1 MQALKTI
8 RPRRAVILAAG
19 AGSRLR
25 DVEPLKPLAPVHGE
39 PLIRHA
45 IAAMASAG
53 VERVTLVLG
62 NQAESIAAAAQ
73 NAAAPVDVVLNER
86 WASTPNGVSLLAAR
100 QHILP
105 GTLLMMADHLVSP
118 LLVQRL
124 VAGATRPLALAIDR
138 RLGHPWVDEADVTRV
153 RTERGA
159 DAVAIRA
166 IGKNLCVYDC
176 HDTGVFVI
184 GPELVAELDALPAP
198 GLSDGVQRLAAKG
211 QAEAV
216 DIGDALWL
224 DVDDWRALAIARD
237 CWPAP
242 GAPARVAA

>member
-1 MQALKTI
+1 MPALLNNLH
-8 RPRRAVILAAG
+8 PRRAVILAAG

-53 VERVTLVLG
+53 AERVTLVLG

-73 NAAAPVDVVLNER
+73 GAAAPVDVVLNEQ

-100 QHILP
+100 QHIGA

-124 VAGATRPLALAIDR
+124 VAGTNRPLALAVDR

-153 RTERGA
+153 RTEQG
-159 DAVAIRA
+159 AIRA
-166 IGKNLCVYDC
+166 IGKHLCVYDC

-184 GPELVAELDALPAP
+184 GPELVAELDALACP

-211 QAEAV
+211 EAQAV

-224 DVDDWRALAIARD
+224 DVDDWRALAIAREH
-237 CWPAP
+237 WPL
-242 GAPARVAA
+242 PADLAKAAA

>member
-1 MQALKTI
+1 MPALQTNI

-62 NQAESIAAAAQ
+62 NQADSIAAAAQ
-73 NAAAPVDVVLNER
+73 GAAAPVDVVLNEQ
-86 WASTPNGVSLLAAR
+86 WASTPNGVSLVAAR
-100 QHILP
+100 RHIGP

-124 VAGATRPLALAIDR
+124 VAGANRPLALAVDR

-153 RTERGA
+153 RTKG
-159 DAVAIRA
+159 DAIRA

-176 HDTGVFVI
+176 HETGVFMI
-184 GPELVAELDALPAP
+184 GPELVAELDGLASP

-211 QAEAV
+211 QAQAV

-237 CWPAP
+237 SWPL
-242 GAPARVAA
+242 PAELARAAA